1 MNHNVHICTVFKQTI
16 SMETMTTNK
25 KKTDQKINL
34 IDGSF
39 SVNQA
44 SDIIN
49 SVLNVK
55 INFHKLQRLSLTEG
69 NTADTCDFDNGR
81 IDELMAEQ
89 IIAKKF
95 FSQAR
100 LEGKKIKM
108 QSVIQIT
115 LED

>member
-1 MNHNVHICTVFKQTI
+1 MI
-16 SMETMTTNK
+16 STN
-25 KKTDQKINL
+25 TRTEQKINL

-39 SVNQA
+39 TVNQA

-55 INFHKLQRLSLTEG
+55 INFHKLQRLSRTEG
-69 NTADTCDFDNGR
+69 NTEDACDFDNGR
-81 IDELMAEQ
+81 IDELLAQQ

-95 FSQAR
+95 FSEAR

-108 QSVIQIT
+108 KSVIQIT

>member
-1 MNHNVHICTVFKQTI
+1 MI
-16 SMETMTTNK
+16 SNNTRTE
-25 KKTDQKINL
+25 QKINL

-39 SVNQA
+39 TVNQA

-55 INFHKLQRLSLTEG
+55 INFHKLQRLSRTEG
-69 NTADTCDFDNGR
+69 NTEDTCDFDNGR
-81 IDELMAEQ
+81 IDELLAQQ

-95 FSQAR
+95 FSEAR

-108 QSVIQIT
+108 KSVIQIT